1 MALEQTIG
9 EGSTAKVIVLDERTV
24 AKQFF
29 HQVSRS
35 SIENEYLKSKAVM
48 HTGLPVPVILE
59 KVIHNGQ
66 TALLYERINGSPLT
80 KILSNRLWTA
90 LNLIDQMANLQV
102 LMHEKEISSFPQQ
115 KDILQHKITLAKELS
130 ESEKSFLA
138 KRLSK
143 LPTGNSLC
151 HGDFHP
157 DNILLDER
165 GPVIIDWA
173 DASQGN
179 RLADLARTLLILQYG
194 GLPSEMKPF
203 KRKTVLYIRNLLAGK
218 YIKSYRRSFHFSDES
233 LKEWILPITAAR
245 LSENLPNLEK
255 EKLVSIV
262 KTNLKDDHT
271 FES

>member
-1 MALEQTIG
+1 MTLEQTIG

-29 HQVSRS
+29 DRVSRS

-80 KILSNRLWTA
+80 MKLLNQPWTA
-90 LNLIDQMANLQV
+90 LNLINQMANLQV
-102 LMHEKEISSFPQQ
+102 LMHDKEISSFPQQ
-115 KDILQHKITLAKELS
+115 QDILQQKINLAKELS
-130 ESEKSFLA
+130 ESEKSFIA
-138 KRLSK
+138 ERLSK
-143 LPTGNSLC
+143 LPTANSLC

-179 RLADLARTLLILQYG
+179 RLADLARTLVILQYG
-194 GLPSEMKPF
+194 GLPSGMKPF
-203 KRKTVLYIRNLLAGK
+203 KRKAVLYVRNLLAGK
-218 YIKSYRRSFHFSDES
+218 YLRSYRRSFHFSLDS
-233 LKEWILPITAAR
+233 LEEWILPIAAAR
-245 LSENLPNLEK
+245 LSENLPVSEK
-255 EKLVSIV
+255 ERLVMLV
-262 KTNLKDDHT
+262 KQYIENDALK
-271 FES
+271 

>member
-9 EGSTAKVIVLDERTV
+9 EGSTAKVIVLDERIV

-29 HQVSRS
+29 DRVSRS

-80 KILSNRLWTA
+80 MKLLNQPWTA
-90 LNLIDQMANLQV
+90 LNLINQMANLQV
-102 LMHEKEISSFPQQ
+102 LMHDKEIFSFPQQ
-115 KDILQHKITLAKELS
+115 QDILQQKINLAKELS
-130 ESEKSFLA
+130 ESEKSYIA
-138 KRLSK
+138 ERLLK

-157 DNILLDER
+157 DNILLDKR

-179 RLADLARTLLILQYG
+179 RLADLARTLVILQYG
-194 GLPSEMKPF
+194 GLPSGMKPF
-203 KRKTVLYIRNLLAGK
+203 KRKTVLYVRNLLAKK
-218 YIKSYRRSFHFSDES
+218 YIRCYRKSFHFSLDS
-233 LKEWILPITAAR
+233 LKEWILPVAAAR
-245 LSENLPNLEK
+245 LSENIPVSEK
-255 EKLVSIV
+255 ERLVMLV
-262 KTNLKDDHT
+262 KQYIENDALK
-271 FES
+271 

>member
-9 EGSTAKVIVLDERTV
+9 EGSSAKVIVLDERTV

-29 HQVSRS
+29 DEVSRS

-48 HTGLPVPVILE
+48 HTGLPVPVILK
-59 KVIHNGQ
+59 KVIRNGQ

-80 KILSNRLWTA
+80 KKLLNQPWTA
-90 LNLIDQMANLQV
+90 LNLINQMANLQV
-102 LMHEKEISSFPQQ
+102 LMHDKEISSFPQQ

-130 ESEKSFLA
+130 ELDKCFIAEL
-138 KRLSK
+138 LSK

-157 DNILLDER
+157 DNILLNER

-179 RLADLARTLLILQYG
+179 RLADLARTLLILQFG
-194 GLPSEMKPF
+194 GLPSGMKPF
-203 KRKTVLYIRNLLAGK
+203 KRKAVLYVRNLLAGK
-218 YIKSYRRSFHFSDES
+218 YLRSYRRSFHFSFDS
-233 LKEWILPITAAR
+233 LEEWILPVAAAR
-245 LSENLPNLEK
+245 LNENLPVSEK
-255 EKLVSIV
+255 ERLVMLV
-262 KTNLKDDHT
+262 KQYLENDALK
-271 FES
+271 

>member
-1 MALEQTIG
+1 MRLERTIG

-29 HQVSRS
+29 DRVSRS

-48 HTGLPVPVILE
+48 NSGLPVPAILK

-80 KILSNRLWTA
+80 QKLSKQPWTA
-90 LNLIDQMANLQV
+90 FNLINQMANLQV
-102 LMHEKEISSFPQQ
+102 LMHDKEISSFPQQ
-115 KDILQHKITLAKELS
+115 KDIFQYKITLAKELS
-130 ESEKSFLA
+130 ESEKSFIA
-138 KRLSK
+138 ERLSK

-194 GLPSEMKPF
+194 GLPSGMKPF
-203 KRKTVLYIRNLLAGK
+203 KRKAVLYVRNLLAGK
-218 YIKSYRRSFHFSDES
+218 YLKSYRTSFHFSLDS
-233 LKEWILPITAAR
+233 LKEWIPPVAAAR
-245 LSENLPNLEK
+245 LSENLAVAEK
-255 EKLVSIV
+255 ERLVMLV
-262 KTNLKDDHT
+262 KQHIENDALK
-271 FES
+271 

>member
-1 MALEQTIG
+1 MALEQTVG
-9 EGSTAKVIVLDERTV
+9 VGSTSKVIVLDERTV

-29 HQVSRS
+29 DRVSRS

-48 HTGLPVPVILE
+48 HTGLPVPALLE
-59 KVIHNGQ
+59 KVIHNEQ
-66 TALLYERINGSPLT
+66 TAILYERINGSPLT
-80 KILSNRLWTA
+80 KKLSNQPWTA
-90 LNLIDQMANLQV
+90 LHLINQMANLQV
-102 LMHEKEISSFPQQ
+102 LMHEKEISNFPQQ
-115 KDILQHKITLAKELS
+115 KDLLQHKITLVKELS
-130 ESEKSFLA
+130 ESEKSFIA
-138 KRLSK
+138 ERLSK

-179 RLADLARTLLILQYG
+179 RLADLARTMLILQYG
-194 GLPSEMKPF
+194 GLSSEMKPF

-218 YIKSYRRSFHFSDES
+218 YLKSYRRSYPFPLDS
-233 LKEWILPITAAR
+233 LEKWILPVAAAR
-245 LSENLPNLEK
+245 LSENIPNHEK

-262 KTNLKDDHT
+262 KTYLKDEHT